1 MRPEL
6 AVIPAAGRGTRMRP
20 ASRVVPKA
28 LLAVVDRPAV
38 QYAVEE
44 AARAG
49 VNESVIVADLAAA
62 SEIDRHFHEE
72 GALPGLEEMRVRVVV
87 QEDPLGLGHAVLTA
101 REAVAGR
108 SFFCLLADNI
118 VLPADEI
125 LTTLANSSDGR
136 SVVALR
142 TLTDEY
148 LERYGVVVP
157 GEWIDATALNVL
169 GAVEKPGKA
178 SAPSTLG
185 LIGRYLF
192 TPEVFDMLSDT
203 KPGVGGEIQLTDAI
217 DALGRAGS
225 CIGAIA
231 DADLLDVGTPAGLL
245 EATTLLGRSHPEYGP
260 AYAEFLT
267 RLAGKG

>member
-1 MRPEL
+1 
-6 AVIPAAGRGTRMRP
+6 MRP

-49 VNESVIVADLAAA
+49 ATEAVIVADLETAAD
-62 SEIDRHFHEE
+62 IDRHFHEE
-72 GALPGLEEMRVRVVV
+72 GALPGLESVRVRVVV
-87 QEDPLGLGHAVLTA
+87 QEEALGLGHAVWTA

-108 SFFCLLADNI
+108 PFFCLLADNI
-118 VLPADEI
+118 VLPNSQI
-125 LTTLANSSDGR
+125 LSTLAASSDGR

-142 TLTDEY
+142 TLTDEF
-148 LERYGVVVP
+148 LEKYGVVVP
-157 GEWIDATALNVL
+157 GEWIDGQALNVL

-178 SAPSTLG
+178 AAPSALG

-192 TPEVFDMLSDT
+192 TSEVFDELNDAE
-203 KPGVGGEIQLTDAI
+203 PGVGGEIQLTDAI
-217 DALGRAGS
+217 DALGRKGR

-231 DADLLDVGTPAGLL
+231 ETDLLDVGTPGGLL
-245 EATTLLGRSHPEYGP
+245 EATTLLGRGHPELGE
-260 AYAEFLT
+260 AYSAF
-267 RLAGKG
+267 LAGLDRHH